1 MLSNDLAA
9 LGGLA
14 LSAFLAATLLPGGS
28 EAVFAGLLV
37 LRPELGL
44 AAVLTATV
52 ANTAGGMS
60 TWLLGRLLP
69 RKESTPRLAL
79 VQRWGSVALLLSWVP
94 VIGDARTEARTRTAD
109 LGGNA
114 LLISKCIELQQ
125 TPGCQASITCYGQA
139 LKVAE
144 PK

>member
-1 MLSNDLAA
+1 MKFSYL
-9 LGGLA
+9 
-14 LSAFLAATLLPGGS
+14 LAATLLTGCSGYSFPTN
-28 EAVFAGLLV
+28 LD
-37 LRPELGL
+37 
-44 AAVLTATV
+44 
-52 ANTAGGMS
+52 
-60 TWLLGRLLP
+60 
-69 RKESTPRLAL
+69 KENFTEYFKP
-79 VQRWGSVALLLSWVP
+79 GSVALVDKAQLAELDYQILGTVEGVSCQEDNSQPVP

>member
-1 MLSNDLAA
+1 MGIRTNAYN
-9 LGGLA
+9 GGLFKQA
-14 LSAFLAATLLPGGS
+14 HGRMMKFSYLLAATLLTGCSGYS
-28 EAVFAGLLV
+28 FHTNLD
-37 LRPELGL
+37 
-44 AAVLTATV
+44 
-52 ANTAGGMS
+52 
-60 TWLLGRLLP
+60 
-69 RKESTPRLAL
+69 KENFTEYFKP
-79 VQRWGSVALLLSWVP
+79 GSVALVDKAQLAELDYQILGTVEGVSCQEDNSQPVP